1 MSTTTVNGLA
11 PKDSYDELTATQAA
25 VVDELA
31 SDDADERTDT
41 EIADAVG
48 CSGATVSNVRH
59 SYPHIISRQRISHPE
74 DGSDAGG
81 NADDLDAELGDG
93 EREVQYFSERPVKSF
108 DDDDEEPA
116 GPIAAEDDGPEAETV
131 IDEGMLD
138 DAVGGEPEEGD
149 TVFVTSN
156 RGEDPRSAMQE
167 AFGPPRIDDFV
178 SDDVADRLEAIAE
191 DIMPVGVDQK
201 ATVEETIAHLAWAY
215 TLPEETADIRE

>member
-11 PKDSYDELTATQAA
+11 PKDSYDELTDTQAA

-31 SDDADERTDT
+31 RDDADERTDA

-59 SYPHIISRQRISHPE
+59 SYPHIISRQRISHPDDE
-74 DGSDAGG
+74 SDTGG
-81 NADDLDAELGDG
+81 NAADLDAELGDG
-93 EREVQYFSERPVKSF
+93 ENDVQYFSERPVKSF

-116 GPIAAEDDGPEAETV
+116 EPIAAEDDGPPAGSP
-131 IDEGMLD
+131 IDE
-138 DAVGGEPEEGD
+138 DALEEADEWQDATYPLTGTD
-149 TVFVTSN
+149 RLNSNVTS
-156 RGEDPRSAMQE
+156 RPA
-167 AFGPPRIDDFV
+167 RIDDFV

-191 DIMPVGVDQK
+191 DIMPVGVDHK